1 MTQQRPS
8 RTGRRLVSSKGVP
21 VREPDFTISAGPSPS
36 SARTRAALGRPVPD
50 DHDPVF
56 LDAFRRTEA
65 KVGQV
70 FGTEN
75 EIILMQGEAILG
87 LEAAARALVRPG
99 MPVLNLVSG
108 VFGKGMGYWLTAFGA
123 QLHELETA
131 YDDAI
136 DPAAVA
142 AYLDEHP
149 EIELLSVVHCETPS
163 GTLNDCAAIGPIA
176 RSRGVL
182 TLVDCVAS
190 LGGMP
195 FDTDAWQLDVCVAGP
210 QKCLAGPSGMSLVAV
225 SAPAWAAIEANPA
238 APRASFLSLL
248 DWRESWHGRG
258 QFPYTP
264 SASEVHGVAAACDQL
279 LAEGLSAAAARHAT
293 AARACRAGVAAMG
306 LKIWPARE
314 DIAAASVTAIA
325 MPGGLDHQA
334 VRDHARARYGV
345 MLADGQG
352 AGNLVR
358 IGHMGPTASGLNPA
372 IGLMALGRSL
382 ADLGV
387 PVRTG
392 DGVEA
397 ALAVLAAAAGD

>member
-1 MTQQRPS
+1 
-8 RTGRRLVSSKGVP
+8 

-65 KVGQV
+65 KVGRV
-70 FGTEN
+70 FGTGN

-108 VFGKGMGYWLTAFGA
+108 VFGKGMGYWLQAFGA
-123 QLHELETA
+123 QLHELETS
-131 YDDAI
+131 YDRAI

-163 GTLNDCAAIGPIA
+163 GTVNDCAAIGPIA
-176 RSRGVL
+176 RARGVL

-190 LGGMP
+190 LGGMALDP
-195 FDTDAWQLDVCVAGP
+195 DAWQLDVCVAGP

-225 SAPAWAAIEANPA
+225 SAPAWAAIEGNPA

-258 QFPYTP
+258 HFPYTP
-264 SASEVHGVAAACDQL
+264 SGAEVHGVEAACDEL
-279 LAEGLSAAAARHAT
+279 LAEGLDASIARHAT

-306 LKIWPARE
+306 LRLWAASA
-314 DIAAASVTAIA
+314 DVAAASVTAIA
-325 MPGGLDHQA
+325 VPDGLDHVA
-334 VRDHARARYGV
+334 VRDHARSRYGSCWPTGR
-345 MLADGQG
+345 APGTWCG
-352 AGNLVR
+352 SATWGRRPAGCIPSSR
-358 IGHMGPTASGLNPA
+358 
-372 IGLMALGRSL
+372 
-382 ADLGV
+382 
-387 PVRTG
+387 
-392 DGVEA
+392 
-397 ALAVLAAAAGD
+397 

>member
-1 MTQQRPS
+1 
-8 RTGRRLVSSKGVP
+8 
-21 VREPDFTISAGPSPS
+21 VREPDFTLSAGPSPA
-36 SARTRAALGRPVPD
+36 SARTLAALGSPITD

-75 EIILMQGEAILG
+75 EIILLQGEAILG

-99 MPVLNLVSG
+99 MHVLNLASG
-108 VFGKGMGYWLTAFGA
+108 VFGKGMGYWLKAFGA
-123 QLHELETA
+123 QLHE
-131 YDDAI
+131 
-136 DPAAVA
+136 VA

-163 GTLNDCAAIGPIA
+163 GTFNDCAAIGPIA

-190 LGGMP
+190 LGGMAVEP
-195 FDTDAWQLDVCVAGP
+195 DAWQLDVCVAGP

-225 SAPAWAAIEANPA
+225 SAAAWAAIEGNPA

-248 DWRESWHGRG
+248 DWREQWHGRG

-264 SASEVHGVAAACDQL
+264 SVSEVYGVEAACDQIL
-279 LAEGLSAAAARHAT
+279 SEGVGASIARHET

-306 LKIWPARE
+306 LRIWPKTE

-325 MPGGLDHQA
+325 VPGVLDHQA
-334 VRDHARARYGV
+334 VRDHVRARYGV

-352 AGNLVR
+352 AGNLIR

-397 ALAVLAAAAGD
+397 ALAVLAAAARD